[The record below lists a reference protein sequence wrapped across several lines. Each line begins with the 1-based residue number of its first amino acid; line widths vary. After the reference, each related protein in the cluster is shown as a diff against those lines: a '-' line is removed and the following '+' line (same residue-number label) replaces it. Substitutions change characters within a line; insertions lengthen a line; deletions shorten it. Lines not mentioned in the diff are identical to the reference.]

1 MKCARRR
8 ARLGGR
14 RRRARRRDGI
24 PGDVDWEEKFRNRG
38 RGETREAT
46 HLSNR
51 PSASTVLT
59 PSFGHREIDGVR
71 ACTNPRLSVAVAR
84 RARRAFDGDGGMR
97 ARLSP
102 FLSADDP
109 DSGFA
114 FVSVRVG
121 REFMPRRRSAES
133 SVVSSSSSTTTTT
146 GCLNDKF
153 IDRREIVRAC
163 FHASIR
169 VDLYFYASGIPA
181 NAARRRGCA
190 SSSSRSVFS
199 SIKSLMR

>member
-1 MKCARRR
+1 MREATRASRRK
-8 ARLGGR
+8 
-14 RRRARRRDGI
+14 
-24 PGDVDWEEKFRNRG
+24 ET
-38 RGETREAT
+38 TREAT
-46 HLSNR
+46 RRDPGGSGLGEKISESRARGNEGGDAPFE
-51 PSASTVLT
+51 PSERVDGVD
-59 PSFGHREIDGVR
+59 PFGFGHREIDGVR